1 MESFLQSNWFIYLI
15 LPLLIMLA
23 RVTDVTIGTLRI
35 ILVAKGNKYYAPIL
49 GFFEVLIW
57 VITLGAIMQN
67 LTNVAAYLGYASGYA
82 LGNYVGILLE
92 ERLAMGNVIVHV
104 ITKEKAGD
112 LIRILKARRY
122 TITHFKATGNQGDV
136 SVIYILV
143 KRKNL
148 QRLVERVKKTH
159 PKSFFS
165 IEDVRYVSDGLMPL
179 KHSATRRNRSNFI
192 KVSRPGK

>member
-1 MESFLQSNWFIYLI
+1 MEPFLQSNLFIYFL
-15 LPLLIMLA
+15 LPLLILLA
-23 RVTDVTIGTLRI
+23 RVLDVTIGTLRI
-35 ILVAKGNKYYAPIL
+35 ILVAKGNKFYAPLL
-49 GFFEVLIW
+49 GFFEVLVW
-57 VITLGAIMQN
+57 VLTLGAIMQN
-67 LTNVAAYLGYASGYA
+67 LTNIPAYIGYAAGYA

-112 LIRILKARRY
+112 LTRILKARRY
-122 TITHFKATGNQGDV
+122 TITHFKATGNNGEV

-143 KRKNL
+143 KRINL
-148 QRLVERVKKTH
+148 QRLVRLVKKTH

-165 IEDVRYVSDGLMPL
+165 IEDVRYVSEGLMPL

-192 KVSRPGK
+192 KVGRPGK